1 MSHHSLAQATTRGVQ
16 TVIRLYPWSVL
27 WVLFAIALI
36 LVAQGAWQ
44 ALIVIAAM
52 VLVIAWHSVHR
63 DRQDHPQPRGGK
75 HGR

>member
-1 MSHHSLAQATTRGVQ
+1 MSHHSFAQATTRGVQ

-27 WVLFAIALI
+27 WVLFAIASI

-44 ALIVIAAM
+44 SLIVIVSM
-52 VLVIAWHSVHR
+52 VLVIAWHSIHR
-63 DRQDHPQPRGGK
+63 DHQDHPRTRGGR